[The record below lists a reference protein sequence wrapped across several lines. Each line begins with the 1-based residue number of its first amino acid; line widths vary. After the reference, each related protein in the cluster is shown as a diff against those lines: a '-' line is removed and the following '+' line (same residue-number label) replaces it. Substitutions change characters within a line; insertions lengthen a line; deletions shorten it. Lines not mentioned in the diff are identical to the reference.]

1 MPLDR
6 PPSDDSIPT
15 LTEVVQVP
23 GHAPDPP
30 AQGTQVDLESL
41 QISIGAAVTAEVM
54 RQLEQTVDIRF
65 RSELQRALQ
74 DAVDDACDTLQRQ
87 LDRDLKVMVERAV
100 AQALE
105 RLRGPL

>member
-1 MPLDR
+1 MPIDT

-23 GHAPDPP
+23 GRGLDIPQAE
-30 AQGTQVDLESL
+30 ARADLESL
-41 QISIGAAVTAEVM
+41 QHSIGAAVTSEVV
-54 RQLEQTVDIRF
+54 RQLEQIVDIRF

-87 LDRDLKVMVERAV
+87 LDRDLRSMVERAV
-100 AQALE
+100 AQAVE